1 MKNFLHKIANTLID
15 FSDADQY
22 ELCLWLIGKELLQVF
37 KLDSLTQT
45 KDTRQNIAKLNL
57 NFNARGDEIR
67 LKKYKKKILYLF
79 GLAGIEVWLDES
91 TRKILPTKT
100 SRLKSLK

>member
-1 MKNFLHKIANTLID
+1 M
-15 FSDADQY
+15 
-22 ELCLWLIGKELLQVF
+22 LQVF

-57 NFNARGDEIR
+57 KFNARWDEIR
-67 LKKYKKKILYLF
+67 LKKYQKKILYLF

-91 TRKILPTKT
+91 IRKILPTKT
-100 SRLKSLK
+100 SRLENLKEGGVPGLPSKFTAFDYIGRE